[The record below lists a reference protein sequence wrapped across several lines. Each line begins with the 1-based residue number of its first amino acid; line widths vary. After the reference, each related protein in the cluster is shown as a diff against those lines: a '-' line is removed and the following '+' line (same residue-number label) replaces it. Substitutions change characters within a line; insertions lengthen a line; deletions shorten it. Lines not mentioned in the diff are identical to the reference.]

1 MTIEEDVLK
10 RLYDL
15 VIDEKIKMFN
25 KHAANR
31 TNHLTVVLENIYQ
44 EHNASAV
51 LRTCDC
57 FGIQNLHA
65 IEKNN
70 KYTVQRDIARGAGQW
85 VDLTNYSSASP
96 TKDCLETLKNKGY
109 VIIATTPHEN
119 EVNLKELPLDQP
131 MAFVF
136 GTEKEGISQEVK
148 DNADYF
154 VKIPMYGFTESFNIS
169 VSVALILQYMRNKLM
184 DNEIPFLLSE
194 AEQTKVKI
202 KWCTKILKDGAKVE
216 AEIRKRILEKKK

>member
-1 MTIEEDVLK
+1 MTLEEDVLN
-10 RLYDL
+10 RMYAL
-15 VIDEKIKMFN
+15 VSDEKIEMFDTN
-25 KHAANR
+25 AAKR

-57 FGIQNLHA
+57 FGIQNLHT

-70 KYTVQRDIARGAGQW
+70 KYTVQRDIARGAGNW
-85 VDLTNYSSASP
+85 VDLNNYNSNAP
-96 TKDCLETLKNKGY
+96 TKTCLEALKSKGY

-119 EVNLKELPLDQP
+119 EVNLKELPLDAP

-184 DNEIPFLLSE
+184 DNDIPFILSE
-194 AEQTKVKI
+194 AEQTAVKI
-202 KWCTKILKDGAKVE
+202 KWCTKILKDGNKVE
-216 AEIRKRILEKKK
+216 VEIRKRILEKKK